1 VTQVTVKAAG
11 TCEVLIGDIA
21 LTYIPDGSIQIPP
34 MPMFEGGTQE
44 LFDANS
50 HLLDDEGYL
59 VMSLGSLL
67 VETGDKRI
75 LIDLAWGPSSMD
87 IASITNGARR
97 GHIVGGGLV
106 EHLAERGLRPGD
118 IDAVVF
124 SHLHRDHVGW
134 LVSETAGGPAL
145 TFDRADYFLA
155 EPEWQ
160 FWSAPENE
168 HRSGGPT
175 RVQLEA
181 LADRV
186 EPLEEGRSPAPGIDV
201 LFTPG
206 HTPGHTSFVIS
217 SGGERAVVLGDTI
230 HCALEISHPELAL
243 LTDVDPALGAAT
255 RSRIQRELDQPD
267 TVTVGSH
274 FPDAVFGRVLTGS
287 AGRRLDF
294 LPPRSRVS

>member
-1 VTQVTVKAAG
+1 VPVKAAG
-11 TCEVLIGDIA
+11 TCEVSIGDIE

-34 MPMFEGGTQE
+34 MPMFDGATQE

-50 HLLDDEGYL
+50 HLLDEEGYL

-67 VETGDKRI
+67 VETAGKRI

-87 IASITNGARR
+87 IASLTHGTRR
-97 GHIVGGGLV
+97 GHIGGGALIDN
-106 EHLAERGLRPGD
+106 LAARGLRPTD
-118 IDAVVF
+118 IDAVAF

-134 LVSETAGGPAL
+134 LVTETPSGPAL
-145 TFDRADYFLA
+145 TFERADYFLA

-168 HRSGGPT
+168 NRSGGPT
-175 RVQLEA
+175 RAQLDA
-181 LADRV
+181 LANRV
-186 EPLEEGRSPAPGIDV
+186 EPLTESRSPVPGIDV

-206 HTPGHTSFVIS
+206 HTPGHCSFVIS
-217 SGGERAVVLGDTI
+217 SGSERAVVLGDTI

-243 LTDVDPALGAAT
+243 LTDVDPALGIAT
-255 RSRIQRELDQPD
+255 RSRVQRELDQPD

-274 FPDAVFGRVLTGS
+274 FPDAVFGRVMTGA
-287 AGRRLDF
+287 AGRRIDF
-294 LPPRSRVS
+294 IPSRPQVA